1 MNLICLYLSKM
12 VGFRTSCC
20 LCWYLAKESVENDDT
35 VSSLSL
41 ISSVETLTNKDEVD
55 EEAEG
60 TGDGGGES
68 SLNEV
73 KVLDIF

>member
-1 MNLICLYLSKM
+1 M
-12 VGFRTSCC
+12 
-20 LCWYLAKESVENDDT
+20 ENDDT

-73 KVLDIF
+73 KVLDIFEDFFVDESENNRD

>member
-1 MNLICLYLSKM
+1 M
-12 VGFRTSCC
+12 
-20 LCWYLAKESVENDDT
+20 EDDDI
-35 VSSLSL
+35 VPSRSL

-55 EEAEG
+55 EEDEG

-73 KVLDIF
+73 KVLDIFEDFLLMRVRIVD

>member
-1 MNLICLYLSKM
+1 M
-12 VGFRTSCC
+12 
-20 LCWYLAKESVENDDT
+20 ENDDT

>member
-1 MNLICLYLSKM
+1 M
-12 VGFRTSCC
+12 
-20 LCWYLAKESVENDDT
+20 EDDDI
-35 VSSLSL
+35 VPSRSL

-55 EEAEG
+55 EEDEG

-73 KVLDIF
+73 KVLDIFEDFFC

>member
-1 MNLICLYLSKM
+1 M
-12 VGFRTSCC
+12 
-20 LCWYLAKESVENDDT
+20 EDDDI
-35 VSSLSL
+35 VPSRSL

-55 EEAEG
+55 EEDEG

-73 KVLDIF
+73 KVLDIFEDFFVDESENNRLTARDLFD

>member
-1 MNLICLYLSKM
+1 M
-12 VGFRTSCC
+12 
-20 LCWYLAKESVENDDT
+20 EDDDI
-35 VSSLSL
+35 VPSRSL

-55 EEAEG
+55 EEDEG

-73 KVLDIF
+73 KVLDIFEDFFLLMRVRIID

>member
-1 MNLICLYLSKM
+1 M
-12 VGFRTSCC
+12 
-20 LCWYLAKESVENDDT
+20 ENDDS

-55 EEAEG
+55 EEDEG

-73 KVLDIF
+73 KVLDIFEVFCFIYDVNFHHKTKC